1 MLQAAQ
7 GLQGPFARRDGV
19 DDLDADAFAGADHGL
34 ELVGG
39 AGGDLPAAIH
49 DNDPAAQLLDLLHV
63 VARVDDGG
71 AALVEAP
78 DALKDGA
85 AGLGVDGDGGLVE
98 DDELG
103 GVGDAAGDIE
113 LAQQAAGELLGPEAR
128 ELSQVDEG
136 EFSCAVFPIS
146 SRAAFGS

>member
-1 MLQAAQ
+1 M
-7 GLQGPFARRDGV
+7 
-19 DDLDADAFAGADHGL
+19 
-34 ELVGG
+34 
-39 AGGDLPAAIH
+39 
-49 DNDPAAQLLDLLHV
+49 
-63 VARVDDGG
+63 ARVDDGG

-113 LAQQAAGELLGPEAR
+113 PAQQAAGELLGPEVR
-128 ELSQVDEG
+128 ELLQVDEG
-136 EFSCAVFPIS
+136 DRRLDQAAAPGAVS
-146 SRAAFGS
+146 

>member
-1 MLQAAQ
+1 M
-7 GLQGPFARRDGV
+7 
-19 DDLDADAFAGADHGL
+19 
-34 ELVGG
+34 
-39 AGGDLPAAIH
+39 
-49 DNDPAAQLLDLLHV
+49 AQLLHLLYV

-113 LAQQAAGELLGPEAR
+113 PAQQAAGELLGPEVR
-128 ELSQVDEG
+128 ELLQVDEG
-136 EFSCAVFPIS
+136 DRRLDQAAAPGAFLSIKSLIPIFSKASFVFCFNS
-146 SRAAFGS
+146 SRGIPKFSPTKATSSSAMVAKN